1 MSGDR
6 ENKWKSCFCSLFL
19 PFLCESGPALFPLK
33 LSLKSTV
40 TWWSLYLTDPSFSSR
55 FRNAALTAVIFKT
68 SSSLKVHSSPI
79 FVFSLGSILLY
90 ILHYSHWAEMASV
103 PLLAFFAGI
112 SFLYFCFFFTL
123 ATNMMVSLRFD
134 WLQLLLCAL
143 FYCLHLFK
151 TDLDKL

>member
-68 SSSLKVHSSPI
+68 SSPLKVHSSPI

-112 SFLYFCFFFTL
+112 SFLYFCFFSLWPPTWWWASGLIDCSYFYVHYFT
-123 ATNMMVSLRFD
+123 VFI
-134 WLQLLLCAL
+134 
-143 FYCLHLFK
+143 CL
-151 TDLDKL
+151 KLI